1 MRGSLDDGE
10 YKPRRDL
17 IRAELPAEDEPAENI
32 EQKEKI
38 RMINGKQ
45 RRYLKQIAQE
55 TPATVYIGVNG
66 LTENIKKEIENGFE
80 AREIVKVKLQN
91 GAALDPKEVANELA
105 EEMGAEFV
113 QAIGKVFV
121 LYRESKDNKT
131 IVLPR

>member
-1 MRGSLDDGE
+1 MRNGPTE
-10 YKPRRDL
+10 Q
-17 IRAELPAEDEPAENI
+17 EPAENI
-32 EQKEKI
+32 EQKEKR

-113 QAIGKVFV
+113 QAIGRVFV

>member
-1 MRGSLDDGE
+1 M
-10 YKPRRDL
+10 
-17 IRAELPAEDEPAENI
+17 I
-32 EQKEKI
+32 EQKEKR

-80 AREIVKVKLQN
+80 AREIVKVK
-91 GAALDPKEVANELA
+91 
-105 EEMGAEFV
+105 
-113 QAIGKVFV
+113 AIGRVFV